1 MSLEELHNQGL
12 HRGFEA
18 IAAMRQGC
26 TLCLQQQQYTH
37 QQQQQQPQQYTQSHD
52 DAWRQHIK
60 PSSCMK
66 EDDVLFLF
74 VLHGGNVSADYNY
87 HPFDTKIFEHIFMYA
102 RPKTVLYIS
111 ELSTLDFMSAHYTQD
126 RTINNDSTENT
137 MYIPPLLYSLAD
149 DDLTNYLIGLYKLS
163 GNQYGPPTIERLM
176 DYETLKLRPE
186 FQGKPGPPE
195 KNSVI
200 ISHLTGMVNEYIK
213 SKRIT
218 FHRKPSLGIASCQVD
233 IKKYTNTQPQPS
245 GFNPFLSDQRP
256 PAPRNEKDVKKR
268 NFLDMKFLQEQNKE
282 GHIEHWDYVP
292 TIVPL
297 DETWETKRFIH
308 MKDDAAWNAYATQTS
323 IGCGMNVLGYLD
335 LIEDS
340 IGRQKVCALNE
351 YGTSIFKLYDYYYNK
366 YESILERKD
375 SSGSKSV
382 LSQFMIVRSP
392 LKDAIKCLCETLL
405 NHDKD
410 TYGIMFKIYH
420 ERQNEKGHAVILLRW
435 SDKIIFID
443 PQLSIKKEIEVEG
456 IKSYEDDSLF
466 EDASIGDK
474 TVEDTVET
482 IYNGINST
490 YKGNEFTKAEIC
502 LTIRQKWQDET
513 TGEIKSKFAASRMPI
528 SIKLL
533 LESVSK
539 DNTMEIK
546 TRNMNVNTGG
556 MNKKSKKKS
565 KNKKSKNKKSKNKIK
580 TQIKDKKK
588 RKTKKK
594 YQRGGDDDK
603 PLTAK
608 ETNELFIKL
617 ANKDTNIDTSKSVP
631 VSSLSSNM
639 RDQTPVSATV
649 AK

>member
-1 MSLEELHNQGL
+1 
-12 HRGFEA
+12 
-18 IAAMRQGC
+18 
-26 TLCLQQQQYTH
+26 
-37 QQQQQQPQQYTQSHD
+37 
-52 DAWRQHIK
+52 
-60 PSSCMK
+60 
-66 EDDVLFLF
+66 
-74 VLHGGNVSADYNY
+74 
-87 HPFDTKIFEHIFMYA
+87 
-102 RPKTVLYIS
+102 
-111 ELSTLDFMSAHYTQD
+111 
-126 RTINNDSTENT
+126 
-137 MYIPPLLYSLAD
+137 
-149 DDLTNYLIGLYKLS
+149 
-163 GNQYGPPTIERLM
+163 
-176 DYETLKLRPE
+176 
-186 FQGKPGPPE
+186 
-195 KNSVI
+195 
-200 ISHLTGMVNEYIK
+200 
-213 SKRIT
+213 
-218 FHRKPSLGIASCQVD
+218 
-233 IKKYTNTQPQPS
+233 
-245 GFNPFLSDQRP
+245 
-256 PAPRNEKDVKKR
+256 
-268 NFLDMKFLQEQNKE
+268 
-282 GHIEHWDYVP
+282 
-292 TIVPL
+292 
-297 DETWETKRFIH
+297 
-308 MKDDAAWNAYATQTS
+308 
-323 IGCGMNVLGYLD
+323 
-335 LIEDS
+335 
-340 IGRQKVCALNE
+340 
-351 YGTSIFKLYDYYYNK
+351 
-366 YESILERKD
+366 
-375 SSGSKSV
+375 
-382 LSQFMIVRSP
+382 
-392 LKDAIKCLCETLL
+392 
-405 NHDKD
+405 
-410 TYGIMFKIYH
+410 MFKIYH

-456 IKSYEDDSLF
+456 IKSYVEDDLF

-490 YKGNEFTKAEIC
+490 YKGQFTKAEIC